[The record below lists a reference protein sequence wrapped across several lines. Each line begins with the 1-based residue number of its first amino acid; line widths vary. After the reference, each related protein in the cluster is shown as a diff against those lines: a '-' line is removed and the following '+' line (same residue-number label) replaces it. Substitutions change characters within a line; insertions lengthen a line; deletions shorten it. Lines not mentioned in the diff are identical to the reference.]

1 MSRKSILATLF
12 LFIATTVPALAAP
25 LQGGNQA
32 SAKLF
37 QQADG
42 DCLKVAIEIEI
53 GFGWHL
59 YHDDLGNPD
68 AIGKPTVIELKGEGL
83 EFSDL
88 RFPKPQ
94 KLDQP
99 GLGTWI
105 NGHDGTIVIYA
116 SARGNTASPVS
127 ADLSGLTCEDAG
139 TCVLYN
145 ETVTSVAGGGD
156 LFSAFPADLCGGG
169 DSSSTG
175 TTDPNGT
182 SGAHGTDASPSA
194 ASGAP
199 ASIDYDAIQ
208 FADFK
213 SQTKPIERSLVL
225 WLLIAFLA
233 GMILNVMP
241 CVLPVISIKVL
252 SFVQQAGEDRGR
264 IFKLGLAFAA
274 GIVVVFMVL
283 AALALSLNLSWG
295 QQFQSPQFLVVMI
308 GIVFAFALSM
318 FGVYELGVPQAV
330 GAAASG
336 PPREGLVDAFF
347 KGMLATLLA
356 TPCSGPFLG
365 TTLTWTLSQPPV
377 TVVAIFLSLGLG
389 MACPYVILTAQPALL
404 KFLPKPGAWME
415 TFKQA
420 MGFVLMAT
428 VVYLMISLRQD
439 LLLFTIAFLVFVAMG
454 CWWWGRFAT
463 FDQSSAQRLGTF
475 GMSVLIVALGAQLS
489 FKSFRGLFQSGD
501 VEWIDFDPIQ
511 FQEDMGERSV
521 FIDFTADWCPNCKY
535 NETFVYDSEA
545 VQEKFAEK
553 GVVIYKADITHKG
566 PRTSMLERLMSKLG
580 TVSIPFMAVFP
591 HDQPGEPLTRFAIV
605 QQADMLSLL
614 DSLPAPK

>member
-1 MSRKSILATLF
+1 MSRTNLFASLF
-12 LFIATTVPALAAP
+12 LFIATSVAAFASP
-25 LQGGNQA
+25 TQGRNQA
-32 SAKLF
+32 SAKLY
-37 QQADG
+37 QHADG
-42 DCLKVAIEIEI
+42 DCLQIAIEVEI

-68 AIGKPTVIELKGEGL
+68 AIGKPTVIELLGEGL
-83 EFSDL
+83 EFSEL
-88 RFPKPQ
+88 RFPTPL
-94 KLDQP
+94 KLEQE

-105 NGHDGTIVIYA
+105 YGHEGTIVIYA
-116 SARGNTASPVS
+116 SARGNTASAVT
-127 ADLSGLTCEDAG
+127 ADLSGLTCEDSG
-139 TCVLYN
+139 TCVLYG
-145 ETVTSVAGGGD
+145 ESVTSVGDGGD
-156 LFSAFPADLCGGG
+156 LFTAFPADLCG
-169 DSSSTG
+169 
-175 TTDPNGT
+175 T
-182 SGAHGTDASPSA
+182 SGGSGDAAGGTHASEGSTATA
-194 ASGAP
+194 ADGTPGAT
-199 ASIDYDAIQ
+199 DYDAVK
-208 FADFK
+208 FPDFE
-213 SQTKPIERSLVL
+213 SQTKPIERSLII

-241 CVLPVISIKVL
+241 CVLPVISIKIL
-252 SFVQQAGEDRGR
+252 SFVQQAGEDRAR
-264 IFKLGLAFAA
+264 IFKLGVAFAA
-274 GIVVVFMVL
+274 GIVVVFLVL

-295 QQFQSPQFLVVMI
+295 QQFQSAEFLVVMI

-336 PPREGLVDAFF
+336 PPREGLADAFF

-389 MACPYVILTAQPALL
+389 MAFPYVVLTAQPALL

-463 FDQSSAQRLGTF
+463 YDQSSAQRMGTF
-475 GMSVLIVALGAQLS
+475 GMSILIVALGAQIS
-489 FKSFRGLFQSGD
+489 FKSFRGLFESDHDGA
-501 VEWIDFDPIQ
+501 VEWIDFDPDQ
-511 FQEDMGERSV
+511 FKADLGEHSV
-521 FIDFTADWCPNCKY
+521 FVDFTADWCPNCKY
-535 NETFVYDSEA
+535 NETFVYDSEE
-545 VQEKFAEK
+545 VQQKFAEK
-553 GVVIYKADITHKG
+553 GVVVYKADITHKG
-566 PRTSMLERLMSKLG
+566 ARTSMIERLMSKLD

-591 HDQPGEPLTRFAIV
+591 HTSPNEPLTRFAIV
-605 QQADMLSLL
+605 KQADMLALL
-614 DSLPAPK
+614 ESLPAPK